1 MKNEIQSACDTV
13 MILAAGKG
21 ERLQPLTNF
30 VPKPLVHV
38 GGKALI
44 EYHFENLVSAGLKRI
59 VVNHSYLGEQIVAW
73 TEQIAD
79 KYRTIEII
87 LSEEKPN
94 PLETAGGIQQAL
106 PLIDRDFFLV
116 VNADIWTD
124 FPYTSLIRQTLNERE
139 ARLLLI
145 NTPEYKEQHDFYI
158 ASDGSL
164 QNEDSKDAKGYT
176 FSGISF
182 LSAKLFE
189 RLPSGKQTL
198 APLLR
203 YAINAG
209 QAEAITYNEAWY
221 DIGTPVRLK
230 ALRKK
235 LNQQLIE
242 QAGLQH

>member
-1 MKNEIQSACDTV
+1 MKNKTHSACDTA

-30 VPKPLVHV
+30 VPKPLVHA

-44 EYHFENLVSAGLKRI
+44 EYHFENLVNAGIKRI
-59 VVNHSYLGEQIVAW
+59 VINHSYLGEQIVAW

-79 KYRTIEII
+79 RYRTIDII

-106 PLIDRDFFLV
+106 PLIDRDFFLA
-116 VNADIWTD
+116 VNADTWTD
-124 FPYTSLIRQTLNERE
+124 FPYTSLFKEALNEQK
-139 ARLLLI
+139 ARLLLV
-145 NTPEYKEQHDFYI
+145 NTPEYKKQHDFYI
-158 ASDGSL
+158 TNDGTL
-164 QNEDSKDAKGYT
+164 KNEGDKDSKGYT
-176 FSGISF
+176 FSGISL

-189 RLPSGKQTL
+189 NLSTGKQAL

-203 YAINAG
+203 YAIDAG
-209 QAEAITYNEAWY
+209 QVEAITHGEAWY
-221 DIGTPVRLK
+221 DIGTPERLK
-230 ALRKK
+230 ALRKQ

-242 QAGLQH
+242 QAGLQC